1 MTRLG
6 RFGVVVVDSDRV
18 LLPLIIELVDLVDDS
33 SVVVDVVVGVVVVVD
48 C

>member
-18 LLPLIIELVDLVDDS
+18 LLPLTIELIGLVVGS
-33 SVVVDVVVGVVVVVD
+33 VVVVVVVVDVVVD